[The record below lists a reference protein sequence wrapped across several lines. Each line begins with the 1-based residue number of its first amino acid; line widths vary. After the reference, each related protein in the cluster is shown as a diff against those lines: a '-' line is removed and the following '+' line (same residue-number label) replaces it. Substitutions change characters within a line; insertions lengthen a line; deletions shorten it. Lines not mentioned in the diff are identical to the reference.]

1 MHAYISA
8 VTIQIVLTFVL
19 YTADCT
25 IQQIALNKTTQ
36 TISLKSFFFCLVFSS
51 FVALLRPDLR
61 VVNGKVYNACK
72 LYLWLVIYLLLTK
85 QKFCLHSIFIFLAVN
100 SSLRLAPRHN
110 MPFGRSPSFFVSAKG
125 LCVAISSFRQWVIW
139 TNLGQG
145 ERTTTLYNSFGFMII
160 SLI

>member
-1 MHAYISA
+1 MKWLEHFCDDRRH
-8 VTIQIVLTFVL
+8 QVLTSIRIWARRKENQTV
-19 YTADCT
+19 YCT
-25 IQQIALNKTTQ
+25 
-36 TISLKSFFFCLVFSS
+36 SGC
-51 FVALLRPDLR
+51 
-61 VVNGKVYNACK
+61 
-72 LYLWLVIYLLLTK
+72 LVIYLLLTK

-100 SSLRLAPRHN
+100 SSLRLAPKHN
-110 MPFGRSPSFFVSAKG
+110 MLFGRSPSFFVSAKG

>member
-1 MHAYISA
+1 MENSRGVMGGFI
-8 VTIQIVLTFVL
+8 
-19 YTADCT
+19 
-25 IQQIALNKTTQ
+25 
-36 TISLKSFFFCLVFSS
+36 FSS
-51 FVALLRPDLR
+51 FVTTAAAGTHYRPDLR

-100 SSLRLAPRHN
+100 TSSLRLAPKHN
-110 MPFGRSPSFFVSAKG
+110 MLFGRSPSFFVSAKG